1 VTFNTDAPNADWLKE
16 MMDATGLDRSLIV
29 HRIVEKARESAT
41 PNEGERRQVER
52 RSA

>member
-1 VTFNTDAPNADWLKE
+1 VTFNTDGPNADWLKE

-29 HRIVEKARESAT
+29 HRIVEKARESASLS
-41 PNEGERRQVER
+41 EGERRAGER